1 VTEREGNS
9 ALSTDAAGSAG
20 SVKRATLYQ
29 EIDGTKYEVALPL
42 ASTADVKLMMEELGL
57 PSFIDLEYLP
67 MRSAIVVAWASQKAP
82 ELHKRFPQAF
92 DKEASSKPIS
102 ALLFGGG
109 AIKAHC
115 ESSNR
120 KGVLSR
126 TIKDTDFI
134 VPKSQ
139 GSSFCKMLL
148 NIYRAFGT
156 EFKFFKTKADT
167 LFNGM
172 RQGQRYR
179 VRTINGVTAEGL
191 PTATVLDIFCDCIDL
206 RHKIEVKDAF
216 EHCRDNLYTIG
227 LELLVMSKCQF
238 IMDFPRV
245 EAYKL
250 KEHDQEYRVLPYSYY
265 AADKLVL
272 GMEEK
277 DTRDVCAVFL
287 DHPIGVEKEQIDAG
301 KMRRLLEK
309 DKKMA
314 LSVALNLQNLAARTE
329 LLDRWLK
336 SSEVSLVVD
345 RIQTLVGALP
355 KVDKKWS
362 KPWWNTAVE
371 TPKVG

>member
-1 VTEREGNS
+1 MN
-9 ALSTDAAGSAG
+9 TDVAGSAG
-20 SVKRATLYQ
+20 GSKRATLYQ
-29 EIDGTKYEVALPL
+29 EIDGTRYEVDLPL
-42 ASTADVKLMMEELGL
+42 VSKADVKMMMNELGL
-57 PSFIDLEYLP
+57 PSYIDLEYLP

-82 ELHKRFPQAF
+82 ELHKRYPQAF
-92 DKEASSKPIS
+92 EKEVSNKPIS
-102 ALLFGGG
+102 AVLFGGG

-115 ESSNR
+115 ESSNG
-120 KGVLSR
+120 KGELSR

-148 NIYRAFGT
+148 GIDRAFGT

-179 VRTINGVTAEGL
+179 VRTINGITAEGL
-191 PTATVLDIFCDCIDL
+191 PTATVLDIFCDYIDL
-206 RHKIEVKDAF
+206 RHKIEVKDSF

-245 EAYKL
+245 ETYKL
-250 KEHDQEYRVLPYSYY
+250 KEHDQEYRILPYPYY

-277 DTRDVCAVFL
+277 DTRDVCAIFL
-287 DHPIGVEKEQIDAG
+287 DHPIGVGKEQIDAE
-301 KMRRLLEK
+301 KMRKLLEK

-314 LSVALNLQNLAARTE
+314 LTVALNLQNLAVRTE
-329 LLDRWLK
+329 LLEKWLK

-345 RIQTLVGALP
+345 RIQILVGALP
-355 KVDKKWS
+355 KVDKKWG